1 MAVDARMPF
10 FGRIAFWLT
19 SVMLVAPHCATA
31 ADIESVIRFNTTC
44 AQCHEGQCSGRL
56 SFSLGAEAA
65 FDHIRRYAGD
75 VDDATTQALYD
86 ALSRMKI
93 GCAFAPLPVPSMQEP
108 VVASELS
115 RYRNPRT
122 GAYFVPVGILQ
133 PEQYRLELRL
143 SSPASFRMEIINEFF
158 ELVEETCLGP
168 HVQQKVVAFTVD
180 EGARHYV
187 RLVAP
192 SPLHLESMR
201 WIPD

>member
-1 MAVDARMPF
+1 MLAAVP
-10 FGRIAFWLT
+10 L
-19 SVMLVAPHCATA
+19 CATA
-31 ADIESVIRFNTTC
+31 TDFESVVRFNTTC

-86 ALSRMKI
+86 ALSRMKTT
-93 GCAFAPLPVPSMQEP
+93 CSFAPLPVPSMQEP
-108 VVASELS
+108 VGASGLD

-122 GAYFVPVGILQ
+122 GAYFVPVGMLQ
-133 PEQYRLELRL
+133 PGRHRLELRL

-158 ELVEETCLGP
+158 ELVEETCIGP
-168 HVQQKVVAFTVD
+168 HVQQQVVDFAVD
-180 EGARHYV
+180 DGVRHYV

-192 SPLHLESMR
+192 SPLHLELMR
-201 WIPD
+201 WLRD